1 MPETSQQTL
10 RNLLIEHGLWGV
22 AEVCEE
28 LGTTTSNLDR
38 WRNLP
43 EPVMRVRATRLW
55 LPDDIRRYKEARDL
69 RDRDPVTVG

>member
-1 MPETSQQTL
+1 MRSNSQQTL
-10 RNLLIEHGLWGV
+10 RDLLREHGLWGV

-43 EPVMRVRATRLW
+43 EPVIRVRATRLW
-55 LPDDIRRYKEARDL
+55 LPDDIRAYRDARD
-69 RDRDPVTVG
+69 RAREPVSA